1 MKNFLS
7 RRTFLVAVA
16 TAPLIRIQP
25 ANASDTSIESE
36 FIRLEKALGGRIG
49 MDVYDTAHGR
59 HFGYRQ
65 DERFAMCSTFKI
77 MLVGAILAQSVKIDS
92 LLACQVMYAQSDL
105 VNYSP
110 VTGKHVA
117 DGMAVSELCKAALQH
132 SDNTA
137 ANLLIKLLGGVS
149 VVTSFARSIGDLAFR
164 LDRYETELNA
174 AVPGD
179 ERDTS
184 TPAAMSQSLRT
195 LVLGNVLPQHQRKLL
210 EDWLR
215 GNTTGMRRIR
225 AGLPSNWEA
234 GDKTGS
240 GDYGTTNDVAL
251 IWPPNRA
258 PISLAI
264 YYTQDKE
271 DAKWNDEA
279 ILSATKIVM
288 NALQ

>member
-1 MKNFLS
+1 MKNSLT
-7 RRTFLVAVA
+7 RRTFLLAAA

-36 FIRLEKALGGRIG
+36 FARLEKALGGRIG
-49 MDVYDTAHGR
+49 VDVYDTANGR

-77 MLVGAILAQSVKIDS
+77 ILVGAILAQSVKRDS
-92 LLACQVMYAQSDL
+92 LLAHQVKYAQSDL

-137 ANLLIKLLGGVS
+137 ANLLIKLLGGLS
-149 VVTSFARSIGDLAFR
+149 AVTSFARSIGDVAFR
-164 LDRYETELNA
+164 LDRYETELNS

-258 PISLAI
+258 PISLAV

-271 DAKWNDEA
+271 DAKWKDVA
-279 ILSATKIVM
+279 IMSATKIVV
-288 NALQ
+288 NALR

>member
-36 FIRLEKALGGRIG
+36 FTRLEKALGGRIG
-49 MDVYDTAHGR
+49 VDVYDTGNGR

-92 LLACQVMYAQSDL
+92 LLARQVMYAQSDL

-137 ANLLIKLLGGVS
+137 ANLLIKLLGGLS
-149 VVTSFARSIGDLAFR
+149 AVTSFARSIGDLAFR
-164 LDRYETELNA
+164 LDRYETELNS

-215 GNTTGMRRIR
+215 GNATGMRRIR